1 VLCEVSAYAF
11 PCKQNTAWFRDGDFM
26 AMWAGNG
33 PVSRLYATVLQP
45 GRIATG
51 DPAILE
57 P

>member
-1 VLCEVSAYAF
+1 VSAYAF
-11 PCKQNTAWFRDGDFM
+11 PCKQNAAWFRDGNFM

-45 GRIATG
+45 GRITTG
-51 DPAILE
+51 DPAVLE